1 MYRSHARN
9 WFERFMK
16 VFSPTL
22 VLYRCHHCNW
32 RGYMFRRFRS
42 QSRFAFWATLLGIVL
57 GSVAGVVVGWFVLLQ
72 FVQLLL
78 GR

>member
-9 WFERFMK
+9 AFERFMK
-16 VFSPTL
+16 IFSPTL

-42 QSRFAFWATLLGIVL
+42 QSRVAFWMTLLGIALGSLVGVGIGWFLLVRFVEIVL
-57 GSVAGVVVGWFVLLQ
+57 G
-72 FVQLLL
+72 
-78 GR
+78 R